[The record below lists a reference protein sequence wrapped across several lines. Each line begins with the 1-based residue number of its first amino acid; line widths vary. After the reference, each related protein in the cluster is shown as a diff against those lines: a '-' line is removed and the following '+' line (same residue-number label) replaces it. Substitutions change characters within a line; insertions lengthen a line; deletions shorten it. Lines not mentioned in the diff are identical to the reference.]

1 MSQARLISLWEAEYF
16 LNYCSRE
23 EINKRFVVFR
33 FLFPINA
40 FIALLFGR
48 KGFLRWFVGHFVG
61 GKDNGETEN
70 YIRIKYR
77 GANGIIFRQVTC
89 SNYLRINTVFSLFCR
104 FVCGILPPPHP
115 PRNLKMEFRLSMLR
129 IEIF

>member
-1 MSQARLISLWEAEYF
+1 MSQARLISLWVAGYF

-40 FIALLFGR
+40 FIALPFWQ
-48 KGFLRWFVGHFVG
+48 KGFSSVICGTFRL
-61 GKDNGETEN
+61 GEKIMVKTEN

-89 SNYLRINTVFSLFCR
+89 SNYLGINTVFSLFCR
-104 FVCGILPPPHP
+104 FVCGIFPPAP
-115 PRNLKMEFRLSMLR
+115 PLSKFKNG
-129 IEIF
+129 I